1 MSDFLL
7 PRLQTLEPYIPGEQ
21 PQDKRYVKLNT
32 NESPYPPS
40 PRVLEALD
48 REKISRLNLYPDPLA
63 LTLRETIAKEYGLA
77 VENVFVGNGSDEVLG
92 FAFLAYADERH
103 PVTIPEV
110 SYGFYNVFSQLF
122 RVEPIRVPLNKDFSI
137 PMEKLCHVGTMVVLA
152 NPNAPTA
159 LALPLASIE
168 RIVASNLQH
177 VVLVDEAYVDFGGE
191 SGLTLLSR
199 HPNLLLVRTF
209 SKSRSLAGGRLGYAL
224 GSKALIEDLER
235 VKGSFH
241 PYSINSLT
249 MVAGIEAMRDK
260 PYFVKCVQSICAQ
273 REKTAEELRAL
284 GFSLTESK
292 TNFLFAKP
300 PKLSG
305 RAYYERLKEQG
316 ILVRYLSQ
324 AATKDYVRISVGT
337 AEEME
342 RLVAKTQEILKE
354 VGA

>member
-40 PRVLEALD
+40 PRVLETLN
-48 REKISRLNLYPDPLA
+48 RERISRLNLYPDPLA
-63 LTLRETIAKEYGLA
+63 LALRETIAKEYGLA
-77 VENVFVGNGSDEVLG
+77 AENVFVGNGSDEVLG

-122 RVEPIRVPLNKDFSI
+122 RVEPIRVPLSKDFSI
-137 PMEKLCHVGTMVVLA
+137 PVEKFCGTGTMVVLA

-191 SGLTLLSR
+191 SGLKLLSKY
-199 HPNLLLVRTF
+199 PNLLLVRTF

-224 GSKALIEDLER
+224 GGEAIIEDLER

-249 MVAGIEAMRDK
+249 MAAGIEAMRDK
-260 PYFVKCVQSICAQ
+260 PYFDKCVQSICAQ

-300 PKLSG
+300 PVIGG
-305 RAYYERLKEQG
+305 RAYYEGLKEQG

-342 RLVAKTQEILKE
+342 RLVAKTKDIIR
-354 VGA
+354 GRA

>member
-21 PQDKRYVKLNT
+21 PQDRRYVKLNT

-40 PRVLEALD
+40 PRVLEALN

-77 VENVFVGNGSDEVLG
+77 AENVFVGNGSDEVLG
-92 FAFLAYADERH
+92 FAFLAYADEQH

-110 SYGFYNVFSQLF
+110 SYGFYNVYSQLF

-137 PMEKLCHVGTMVVLA
+137 PVEKFCDSGTVVVLA

-159 LALPLASIE
+159 LALPLESIE

-191 SGLTLLSR
+191 SGLTLLSKY
-199 HPNLLLVRTF
+199 PNLLLVRTF
-209 SKSRSLAGGRLGYAL
+209 SKSRSLAGARLGYAL
-224 GSKALIEDLER
+224 GGKALIEDLER

-249 MVAGIEAMRDK
+249 MAAGIEAIRDK
-260 PYFVKCVQSICAQ
+260 PYFVNCVQSICAQ

-300 PKLSG
+300 PRFSG
-305 RAYYERLKEQG
+305 RAYYEKLKEEG

-324 AATKDYVRISVGT
+324 AATKDYVRITIGT

-342 RLVAKTQEILKE
+342 WLVAKTKDILKE
-354 VGA
+354 AGA